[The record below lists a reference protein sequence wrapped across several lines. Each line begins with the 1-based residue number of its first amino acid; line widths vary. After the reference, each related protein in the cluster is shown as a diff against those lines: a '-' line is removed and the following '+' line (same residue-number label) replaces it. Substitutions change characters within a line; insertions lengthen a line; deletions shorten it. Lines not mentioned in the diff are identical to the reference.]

1 MSTPVAASP
10 ELANAALSCAPL
22 ARALK
27 LAEWVGQGKALTSSE
42 VLRPAEAAQACR
54 DLGIEFAGPRLRSAL
69 DVDELMRDWDAA
81 VIAGFLRIEG
91 RRAWATPDLPDTGS
105 LAHRYPEAILDG
117 WVKVTT
123 TFLDLDED
131 PCAGCLTIL
140 HALHTAAG
148 SLTMEQLASVA
159 RELEFEGSP
168 CPDCGQVHGL
178 PDSLD
183 LSELLGDQGGN
194 SEDATGHAVD
204 IVAALVEF
212 AAATL
217 SDQAVRLT
225 ELGTFLA
232 KSVFEQRAV
241 PPDADAATVV
251 SAITDVPLDVA
262 RTIARSWLNARSASD
277 AVRELLAFAE
287 SAAGG
292 QRVGAVAFAAELGP
306 DAANAWREWAKR
318 PGFGAYA
325 RDWLRSLG
333 ELATEDPADEAWLV
347 ADALCVMVD
356 GLAEEVPPQLLQSVV
371 VQQLS
376 EEIADVVGIVLGS
389 RHPRASDVL
398 ALLDGRPGPAA
409 VSGPAPVGQQQPDRS
424 AERRRRSESGT
435 LVYQLKITLRGV
447 SKPPVWRRVLVPAD
461 ITLNDLHGVIQQ
473 AMGWDDY
480 HLHVF
485 TTGWREYGSPDP
497 ELGHASDKSVRLSEV
512 LAGPGDRL
520 RYTYDFG
527 DDWEHD
533 VVVEESLVAEPK
545 QTYPRCVAG
554 KGACPPEDCGG
565 VWRYTWL
572 KEVLADP
579 SHEEHQDMLE
589 WLGLEAGEDFDPK
602 EFSVEAVNSRLR
614 PL

>member
-1 MSTPVAASP
+1 MSTPVDASP

-27 LAEWVGQGKALTSSE
+27 LTEWVGQGKALTSSG

-54 DLGIEFAGPRLRSAL
+54 DLGIEFMGPRLRSAL
-69 DVDELMRDWDAA
+69 DVDELMRDWDTA
-81 VIAGFLRIEG
+81 VLAGFLRMEG
-91 RRAWATPDLPDTGS
+91 RRAWAKLDLPDTSS
-105 LAHRYPEAILDG
+105 LADSYPEAILDA

-123 TFLDLDED
+123 IFLELDED

-148 SLTMEQLASVA
+148 PLTMEQLASAA
-159 RELEFEGSP
+159 RELELEGSP

-183 LSELLGDQGGN
+183 LSELLGDQEVD
-194 SEDATGHAVD
+194 SEDPAGHAADTVS
-204 IVAALVEF
+204 ALLEF

-217 SDQAVRLT
+217 SDEAVRLT

-232 KSVFEQRAV
+232 ESVFEQRAM
-241 PPDADAATVV
+241 PPDADAATVM
-251 SAITDVPLDVA
+251 SAITDLPLDVA
-262 RTIARSWLNARSASD
+262 RTIAGSWLTARSASD

-306 DAANAWREWAKR
+306 DAADAWREWAKR

-356 GLAEEVPPQLLQSVV
+356 SLAEEVPPDLLQAIAAQRLGEDIAEVAGVV
-371 VQQLS
+371 LRS
-376 EEIADVVGIVLGS
+376 G
-389 RHPRASDVL
+389 HPRASAVL
-398 ALLDGRPGPAA
+398 ALLAGRPGLAA
-409 VSGPAPVGQQQPDRS
+409 VNGSVPAGQRPPDRS
-424 AERRRRSESGT
+424 PERRRRSESGT

-473 AMGWDDY
+473 AMGWDNY

-485 TTGWREYGSPDP
+485 TAGWREYGSPDP
-497 ELGHASDKSVRLSEV
+497 ELGHASDKNVRLSEV

-533 VVVEESLVAEPK
+533 VIVEESLVAEPG
-545 QTYPRCVAG
+545 QTYPQCVAG

-565 VWRYTWL
+565 EWRYGWL

-579 SHEEHQDMLE
+579 THEEHQDMLD
-589 WLGLEAGEDFDPK
+589 WLGLDTGEDFDPK
-602 EFSVEAVNSRLR
+602 EFSVEDVNLR
-614 PL
+614 VRPF